1 MRGSPKGLR
10 RLVATAIV
18 GAALGAA
25 PVTLIDGHLVTG
37 KVALANNG
45 GGGGHSGGAG
55 GGHSGGNSGGANAG
69 ASGGNSA
76 GASAGASGGHAGG
89 SGTGV
94 AAAAGRGG
102 GASHAGEHRSHGAEG
117 GSCVPPPGSL
127 LGQGC

>member
-1 MRGSPKGLR
+1 MGMKRF
-10 RLVATAIV
+10 VVTVIV
-18 GAALGAA
+18 GAALAAA
-25 PVTLIDGHLVTG
+25 PVTLIDGHLATG

-45 GGGGHSGGAG
+45 GGGGHSGGHG
-55 GGHSGGNSGGANAG
+55 GGNAAGANAA

-76 GASAGASGGHAGG
+76 GGNAAAGGGHVGG

-94 AAAAGRGG
+94 ASASSMGG
-102 GASHAGEHRSHGAEG
+102 GVSHAGEHRSHGSEG